1 MTKLSHTKV
10 ILKPTWG
17 YILERNHMSATSLTF
32 FFKQTSVRN
41 QKMIHT
47 GEKLY
52 QCIMHD
58 KAFRVKSPL
67 VVHKST
73 CPWEKPH
80 QCGVCDKRIGQVWS
94 LVGHNKMHNLS
105 KNCLGNIKPALFN
118 IHIKYGINN
127 WYFRFKN
134 YRSQAHYSVM
144 LSSCVTMGSIQI
156 TDLLL
161 IILLNM

>member
-1 MTKLSHTKV
+1 MKKLSHTKV

-17 YILERNHMSATSLTF
+17 YILERNHMSATSLSF
-32 FFKQTSVRN
+32 FFMQTSVRN

-94 LVGHNKMHNLS
+94 LVGCNWILKKRNILELTLEIKCAIFYSDHLYCVKE
-105 KNCLGNIKPALFN
+105 KFCLIS
-118 IHIKYGINN
+118 
-127 WYFRFKN
+127 R
-134 YRSQAHYSVM
+134 
-144 LSSCVTMGSIQI
+144 
-156 TDLLL
+156 
-161 IILLNM
+161 